1 MNPSKKSKK
10 SREKTMLRTFSS
22 DCSHFSQRP
31 CSPNLVH
38 DDEEPSRPR
47 ASISSKKSRPRSP
60 MLNTPPTI
68 TLHDD
73 EDFVSQ
79 QFLQNAPRLSK
90 PYSSDLNTPILS
102 ETQMADIQK
111 PIQKPNKTRSYFTFH
126 RDDYMKNEKVSELQA
141 SADSYLIWS
150 SEKPG
155 CSGEGCVWCEEAQ
168 TLCDVCVFFLPRLTR
183 IHLFRMYC
191 RYELQHLLDKD
202 GKCVLCK
209 QEGPQ
214 NQLCPDNIWTQSGEL
229 IAQHEKLTVLKDAV
243 ETRWSAMLERGIVTP
258 AERGQIIERG
268 LYGKF
273 PLQASVAEN
282 AEIRRRTENTKQ
294 TKINEMLEAD
304 HISLKKSMVSS
315 TRSER
320 VELPP
325 RTVHSAEIEQW
336 ILRAELRVELDA
348 GETRVIRT
356 MTDFC
361 HDKSLVSHV
370 CRIEKLQNHWL
381 GDSVDAMLSIK
392 SGVMS
397 HDHQGCVKV
406 SIYNRSNRPTVIRK
420 GAVLGLFVRENYL
433 FNEK

>member
-60 MLNTPPTI
+60 VLNTTPTI
-68 TLHDD
+68 TIHDDD
-73 EDFVSQ
+73 EDSQ
-79 QFLQNAPRLSK
+79 QFLQNAPRPSK
-90 PYSSDLNTPILS
+90 PYSPDLNTPILS

-111 PIQKPNKTRSYFTFH
+111 PIQKPNKIREYFTFH
-126 RDDYMKNEKVSELQA
+126 RDDHMKNEKVSELQA

-191 RYELQHLLDKD
+191 RYELQHLLDND
-202 GKCVLCK
+202 GKCALCK